1 MFCPKCGKPVH
12 EEDNF
17 CRFCG
22 NRLVSISNEPE
33 EDVELPLPKAEP
45 QKIIKPSK
53 SVEPSYREQV
63 ETVSDDEELVLY
75 IAKKHYMAMFWP
87 IFLTP
92 FFLIYFWNIFLNTHS
107 FLSWLVTIG
116 LLVVIIY
123 PIARYNSDKIVITT
137 KCAHIKI
144 GVLNPEEIEIP
155 INKLDMIDIT
165 QSSIGR
171 MLDYGNV
178 SFCANGEKY
187 DYTYIQSPEE
197 LQYII
202 DAPERFVKEALE
214 EEE

>member
-33 EDVELPLPKAEP
+33 ENELPLPKTDSE
-45 QKIIKPSK
+45 KDKPTKSSK
-53 SVEPSYREQV
+53 PIRSEKV

-75 IAKKHYMAMFWP
+75 IAKKHFMAMFWP
-87 IFLTP
+87 VFLTP
-92 FFLIYFWNIFLNTHS
+92 LFLFYFWNIFLNTHS
-107 FLSWLVTIG
+107 FFSWIVTICI
-116 LLVVIIY
+116 LALIIY
-123 PIARYNSDKIVITT
+123 PVARYNSDNIIVTN
-137 KCAHIKI
+137 KSVHIKI

-155 INKLDMIDIT
+155 LDKLDMIDIS

-171 MLDYGNV
+171 TLDYGNV
-178 SFCANGEKY
+178 SFCANGEKF

-202 DAPERFVKEALE
+202 DDPERFVKEVLE
-214 EEE
+214 EE

>member
-22 NRLVSISNEPE
+22 NRLVSKLEEPE
-33 EDVELPLPKAEP
+33 EIVLPKTAPEKIKP
-45 QKIIKPSK
+45 AKII
-53 SVEPSYREQV
+53 EPSHAEQV

-75 IAKKHYMAMFWP
+75 IAKKHFMAMFWP

-123 PIARYNSDKIVITT
+123 PVARYNSDKIIVTN

-165 QSSIGR
+165 QSSTGR

-202 DAPERFVKEALE
+202 DDPERFVKEALE